1 MGKNISTNIN
11 NNLSCKYSQTFF
23 VHAKKICRRYVNK
36 REIQKTAEA
45 ISDLIGNK
53 IADKIKKV
61 SKNSEQNN
69 SEKGTTK
76 IVKQRNNVVT

>member
-1 MGKNISTNIN
+1 MSKNISTNIN
-11 NNLSCKYSQTFF
+11 NNLICKYSQTFF
-23 VHAKKICRRYVNK
+23 VHAKKSAGDTLTKEKFKN
-36 REIQKTAEA
+36 
-45 ISDLIGNK
+45 LIGNK

-76 IVKQRNNVVT
+76 IVKQCNNVVT